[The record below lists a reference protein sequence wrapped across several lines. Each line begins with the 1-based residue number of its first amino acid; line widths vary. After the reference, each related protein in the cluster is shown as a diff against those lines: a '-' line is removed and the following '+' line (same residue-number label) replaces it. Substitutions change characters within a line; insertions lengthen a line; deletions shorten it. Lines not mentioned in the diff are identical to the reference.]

1 MKKGLLILC
10 LFIVSG
16 VAFAGKLVL
25 IGLNQPADLQ
35 ALYLDKNISIHYQGG
50 SFVVAMVEDAPA
62 GKYTVLD
69 EEAWAGGCEY
79 FVVSFRKGIEKN
91 YLEYVTQVAGI
102 LKTGEDYLI
111 LRVLPGKE
119 VTAPTHGSIVR
130 VHRDACRL
138 PQQDLLKTGGS
149 PEGLQPQKGIDPDII
164 AMMASVD
171 TNIFLANLQH
181 LQNYGTR
188 NCYTTQA
195 VQAQNWIKSKFES
208 YGYSTQLFDF
218 TMPGGSASDNVLA
231 TKTGSKYPNEYV
243 LLGGHYDSYA
253 SGGGN
258 APGADDNA
266 TGTCGV
272 LEAARVMAG
281 YDFDRTIIF
290 CAWSGEE
297 YGLYGSEAYASWA
310 ESQNMNILGYFNIDM
325 CGYRYPGDAIHTD
338 IIAPA
343 SAAPLKQFYKTVC
356 ALYLP
361 DFQTFDGALS
371 GGDSDHT
378 SFNDHGYMGIFP
390 FEDSQ
395 NYSPYIHTANDL
407 IGPSVNSLKMCLW
420 FTQAMVANVT
430 SMANYLAPPANFK
443 GIPKFASIKL
453 SWDPVANPDHYNVYR
468 DNVLIGSTTNT
479 SLEDFNVTQYTTY
492 QYFVT
497 VVYAGSPDESNPSN
511 TAAVT
516 LLPPMA
522 IPFTDLFEAGTAYW
536 TFEGTWGLTTSTS
549 YSPTHSLTESPSGN
563 YGNNL
568 NISANLYPFTLA
580 GVTQAS
586 ISFYTKYNLESG
598 YDYTYLEISTNGS
611 TWTTLATYNGNQS
624 TTWSL
629 KTYSLNAY
637 LGQPLV
643 LLRFRFYSDSYV
655 TKDGMYIDNFTLQR
669 QTSLDLQAY
678 LEGPFS
684 GTSMTTALN
693 SGGFVPLSQPYQG
706 APWNYNGTESVA
718 SMPNGSVV
726 DWVLVELRD
735 AANAA
740 AAGSATTLARQAC
753 FLLNNGKVVGLNG
766 SSYLQFSVN
775 VFEQLYAVVW
785 HRNHLGIMSAGPMTM
800 VTDRLVYNYSS
811 GVNQV
816 FGGPNGHKQL
826 ASGIW
831 GMVSGDGNADRQ
843 ISNADKN
850 DVWAP
855 QSGFSGYRAGDFDLN
870 GQVDNIDKVEKW
882 KPNSGLGCQVPN

>member
-1 MKKGLLILC
+1 MKKSILILSLLIM
-10 LFIVSG
+10 SG

-35 ALYLDKNISIHYQGG
+35 ALHLDKNISIHYQGG
-50 SFVVAMVEDAPA
+50 SFVVATVADAAA

-69 EEAWAGGCEY
+69 EEAWAGGCGY
-79 FVVSFRKGIEKN
+79 FVVSFYKGIDKN
-91 YLEYVTQVAGI
+91 YLAYVSGIAGI
-102 LKTGEDYLI
+102 LKTGDDYLI
-111 LRVLPGKE
+111 LKVLAGKE
-119 VTAPTHGSIVR
+119 VTAPTQGSIVR
-130 VHRDACRL
+130 IHQEICRL
-138 PQQDLLKTGGS
+138 PQQDILKTGGA
-149 PEGLQPQKGIDPDII
+149 PEGIQPQKGIDPNILT
-164 AMMASVD
+164 MMANVD
-171 TNIFLANLQH
+171 TNIFLTNLQH
-181 LQNYGTR
+181 LQDYGTR
-188 NCYTTQA
+188 NCYTPQA
-195 VQAQNWIKSKFES
+195 VQAQNWIKSQFES

-218 TMPGGSASDNVLA
+218 TMPSGSASDNVLA
-231 TKTGSKYPNEYV
+231 TKTGTKYPDEYV
-243 LLGGHYDSYA
+243 LLGAHYDSYVF
-253 SGGGN
+253 GGGN

-325 CGYRYPGDAIHTD
+325 CGYRYPGDPIHTD

-343 SAAPLKQFYKTVC
+343 SATPLKEFYKTVC

-361 DFQTFDGALS
+361 TFQTFDGALS

-407 IGPSVNSLKMCLW
+407 IGPSVNSLAMCRI

-443 GIPKFASIKL
+443 AIPKFASIKL

-468 DNVLIGSTTNT
+468 DNVLIGSTTET
-479 SLEDFNVTQYTTY
+479 SLEDFNVTLYTTY

-497 VVYAGSPDESNPSN
+497 VVYTGSPDESNPSN
-511 TAAVT
+511 TATVT

-522 IPFTDLFEAGTAYW
+522 IPFTDLFEAGTTYW
-536 TFEGTWGLTTSTS
+536 TLEGTWGLTTSTS

-598 YDYTYLEISTNGS
+598 YDYTYLEVSTNGS
-611 TWTTLATYNGNQS
+611 TWSTLATFNGNQS

-643 LLRFRFYSDSYV
+643 LLRFRFYSDSYI

-678 LEGPFS
+678 LEGPFG
-684 GTSMTTALN
+684 GTTMTTALN
-693 SGGFVPLSQPYQG
+693 SGGFLPLSQPYQG

-718 SMPNGSVV
+718 SIPNAGVV

-740 AAGSATTLARQAC
+740 AAGGSTTLARQAC
-753 FLLNNGKVVGLNG
+753 FLLNNGKIVGLNG

-775 VFEQLYAVVW
+775 VFDQLYAVVW
-785 HRNHLGIMSAGPMTM
+785 HRNHLGIISANPMTL
-800 VTDRLVYNYSS
+800 VTDHLVYNYSS

-831 GMVSGDGNADRQ
+831 GMISGDGNADRQ